1 MVVRDGEGILGWR
14 GGGAELRERERGD
27 HTGRSLIFESS
38 DLTPSTSRPAGE
50 GSGRSY
56 FEITLATEKAKTV
69 SV

>member
-1 MVVRDGEGILGWR
+1 MG
-14 GGGAELRERERGD
+14 GD
-27 HTGRSLIFESS
+27 HAGRSLVFESP

-56 FEITLATEKAKTV
+56 FEITLATEKAETV